1 LFTGSYGKQKA
12 AAACLYAVSEGF
24 IPTSI
29 RFRCGG
35 SSGSQVAGYPT
46 VYSSSSYVDGDMK
59 LRHLP
64 SLACYELAV
73 STPILH
79 LDQREKNKGIPSST
93 IEERYKVLDVVR
105 RS

>member
-1 LFTGSYGKQKA
+1 M
-12 AAACLYAVSEGF
+12 
-24 IPTSI
+24 PTCVE
-29 RFRCGG
+29 FRCGG

-59 LRHLP
+59 QRHLP
-64 SLACYELAV
+64 RLACYELAA

-79 LDQREKNKGIPSST
+79 LDQREKNKGMPFST